1 MTLLAFLH
9 PALIGFAALAAVPL
23 IIHLLNRRRYRTVPW
38 AAMDFLLAAYKKKR
52 KRLELENLLL
62 LLLRCAIPV
71 ILALV
76 FARPY
81 FGADSLLS
89 SLAEPRR
96 EVVLV
101 VDESYSM
108 SRRVGAS
115 TQFQAALEQCRR
127 LAGSLD
133 FERGD
138 RVSLLTL
145 AREPRLLCVS
155 GSAGD
160 LEHKLATLARPTYEP
175 ADLGRTLDVILDDLM
190 KQIPAQP
197 EIWLISDFQRRTF
210 EDPGRVADDG
220 KSAATP
226 PAAPVAAPPAAKGA
240 VADAPASNLGKL
252 QRLSQQARLHLVN
265 LSDGTLP
272 PENLAVT
279 DLRANEPLAITGQ
292 ALRFT
297 ASITRS
303 GRMPGGSG
311 HFRIGD
317 QDRPVNF
324 TFDAE
329 GKATVEIY
337 HACTTAGD
345 VGVEFRLDEDE
356 LADDDARF
364 LRLPVKPSLPI
375 LVVDGNPSGVDP
387 LSGDAWN
394 LILVLDPQFGKTDA
408 ELATSHKWFEPTS
421 TAWYDLTRT
430 KPDFSHYD
438 AVVFVNV
445 QEIDAVKVLPE
456 LQTYVES
463 GGGALFFLGDKI
475 RPESYNEHLF
485 RADGSG
491 LLPLRLAPEAVGEAW
506 SSDPRSVDRGNALF
520 RLEIADELHPA
531 VRTFADDRRRAFLRS
546 PVFRYWPFAVEPDAP
561 LPADTRVV
569 LRFEKSQAPALVD
582 HRVGRGRTLWSA
594 VSGAADDWSNF
605 SRTPAA
611 FFPLVWDMLNY
622 LAVRDPGEHDLT
634 VGATIA
640 KGLAMLPATATMT
653 PPGGKPK
660 PLGTALPKGGSY
672 HLPAY
677 ADTKVPGLYSLDVAF
692 GGDDV
697 PLHELYAVNVDARE
711 SDLRFLDAEQI
722 PSVFDR
728 VTIASYGREVSI
740 ERGAKEP
747 ERQGEI
753 WKRLAIALLILILLE
768 TVLAWRFGRFTS

>member
-9 PALIGFAALAAVPL
+9 PAILGFAALAAVPL
-23 IIHLLNRRRYRTVPW
+23 IIHLLNRRRFRIVPW

-71 ILALV
+71 VLALV

-81 FGADSLLS
+81 FGADSLLAG
-89 SLAEPRR
+89 LAEPRR

-115 TQFQAALEQCRR
+115 TQFQGALEQCRR
-127 LAGSLD
+127 LSGSLD

-160 LEHKLATLARPTYEP
+160 LEHKLATLVRPTYEP
-175 ADLGRTLDVILDDLM
+175 ADLGRTLDVILDDLL

-197 EIWLISDFQRRTF
+197 EIWLISDFQRSTF
-210 EDPGRVADDG
+210 EEPGRLAEEG
-220 KSAATP
+220 KSTP
-226 PAAPVAAPPAAKGA
+226 PAAAAAAKG
-240 VADAPASNLGKL
+240 VAAAEAPASTLGKL

-265 LSDGTLP
+265 LSDGALP

-279 DLRANEPLAITGQ
+279 DLRANEPVAIIGQ

-297 ASITRS
+297 ATVKRS
-303 GRMPGGSG
+303 GRMPGGTG

-317 QDRPVNF
+317 QDVQKSF

-345 VGVEFRLDEDE
+345 VGIEFRLDEDE
-356 LADDDARF
+356 LPDDDARF
-364 LRLPVKPSLPI
+364 LRLPVKQGLPI
-375 LVVDGNPSGVDP
+375 LVVDGKPSGVDP

-394 LILVLDPQFGKTDA
+394 LILVLDPQFGKSDA
-408 ELATSHKWFEPTS
+408 DLSATHKWFEPS
-421 TAWYDLTRT
+421 SMAWYDLTRT
-430 KPDFSHYD
+430 KPDFSKYD

-445 QEIDAVKVLPE
+445 SEIDATKVLPE
-456 LQTYVES
+456 LQSYVES
-463 GGGALFFLGDKI
+463 GGGALFFLGDQV
-475 RPESYNEHLF
+475 RPETYNEHLF

-491 LLPLRLAPEAVGEAW
+491 LLPLRLGDKAVGEAW
-506 SSDPRSVDRGNALF
+506 TPDAKAVDRPLY

-546 PVFRYWPFAVEPDAP
+546 PVFCYWPFTLEPDGA
-561 LPADTRVV
+561 LPNDTRVV
-569 LRFEKSQAPALVD
+569 LRFEKTLAPALID

-594 VSGAADDWSNF
+594 VSGAADDWSNL
-605 SRTPAA
+605 SRTPSA

-634 VGATIA
+634 VGAVIA
-640 KGLAMLPATATMT
+640 RGVALPPATATVT
-653 PPGGKPK
+653 APDGRAR
-660 PLGTALPKGGSY
+660 PLGTMPTQAKRGEYP
-672 HLPAY
+672 LPAFS
-677 ADTKVPGLYSLDVAF
+677 DTKTPGLYALDVGY
-692 GGDDV
+692 GGDDP
-697 PLHELYAVNVDARE
+697 PLHELFAVNVDARE
-711 SDLRFLDAEQI
+711 SDLRFLDAEQV
-722 PSVFDR
+722 PGVFER

-740 ERGAKEP
+740 ERGSKEP

-753 WKRLAIALLILILLE
+753 WKKLALALLVIVAVE
-768 TVLAWRFGRFTS
+768 TLLAWRFGRFTS